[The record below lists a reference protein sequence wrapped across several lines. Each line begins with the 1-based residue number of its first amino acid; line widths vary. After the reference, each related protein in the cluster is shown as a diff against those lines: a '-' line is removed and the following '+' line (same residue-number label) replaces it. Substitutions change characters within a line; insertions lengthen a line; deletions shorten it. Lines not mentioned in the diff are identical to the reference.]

1 MRKSKIL
8 CLVFYLAHLRLLI
21 FNGYSQFGNLLV
33 LQAAYQSPAL
43 KNMIAPQVL
52 CDLITKT
59 IRWLQTLAPISSALR
74 KDAQI
79 LENAASKLDYSLQG
93 RLSHY

>member
-1 MRKSKIL
+1 
-8 CLVFYLAHLRLLI
+8 
-21 FNGYSQFGNLLV
+21 
-33 LQAAYQSPAL
+33 
-43 KNMIAPQVL
+43 MIAPRVL
-52 CDLITKT
+52 GDLITKT

-79 LENAASKLDYSLQG
+79 LEDAASKLDYPLQG